1 MLKPTKNIL
10 WFYWEGNDLQN
21 LDQELKNPYLK
32 NYLNDD
38 SYTQLLHKKQKI
50 IDQTI
55 KENLNN
61 YVDKSNYIKNFLK
74 LHKTRIFLM
83 NPHKIKP
90 EINIPIEFEKI
101 LIKTKN
107 LAQNNKAKLWFIYL
121 PQYTRYKDLNYKN
134 RNYLEVKNI
143 VKKLNIP
150 IIDIHEKYF
159 LKTKEP
165 LKNFYFELRSH
176 YTADAYDKITK
187 IIYNNIK

>member
-1 MLKPTKNIL
+1 M
-10 WFYWEGNDLQN
+10 
-21 LDQELKNPYLK
+21 
-32 NYLNDD
+32 
-38 SYTQLLHKKQKI
+38 
-50 IDQTI
+50 
-55 KENLNN
+55 
-61 YVDKSNYIKNFLK
+61 
-74 LHKTRIFLM
+74 
-83 NPHKIKP
+83 
-90 EINIPIEFEKI
+90 
-101 LIKTKN
+101 
-107 LAQNNKAKLWFIYL
+107 WFIYL

-134 RNYLEVKNI
+134 RNYIEVKNI